1 MERESV
7 CGGCVC
13 VCVWGGG
20 EMHVLEIL
28 RNAMNSKWKKVD
40 KPRKETTREE
50 VRSVS
55 VCYSTEF
62 K

>member
-1 MERESV
+1 
-7 CGGCVC
+7 
-13 VCVWGGG
+13 
-20 EMHVLEIL
+20 MHVLEIL